1 MKLPLQVTFRNM
13 ESSEFVEAKVR
24 ECAAKLDRFCE
35 TIMACRVVVETN
47 HRHHNKGNLYHVR
60 IDITVPDGE
69 IVVSREPKEHQAH
82 QDAYVAV
89 RDAFDA
95 ARRQLEQYVEKR
107 KRHVKVHEEAP
118 HGRVSELVTE
128 QDYGRIS
135 TIDGRDIYFHRNSVL
150 NADFDKLA
158 VGTAVSF
165 NEEMGDM
172 GPQASTVRVVSQLAA
187 SE

>member
-13 ESSEFVEAKVR
+13 ESSEFLEEKVR
-24 ECAAKLDRFCE
+24 ECAAKLDRFCDS
-35 TIMACRVVVETN
+35 IMACRVVIETN
-47 HRHHNKGNLYHVR
+47 HRHHNKGNLFHVR
-60 IDITVPDGE
+60 IDMTVPDGE
-69 IVVSREPKEHQAH
+69 IVVSRDPKEHQAH

-95 ARRQLEQYVEKR
+95 AKRQLKQYDQKR

-118 HGRVSELVTE
+118 YGRVSELVTE

-135 TIDGRDIYFHRNSVL
+135 TVDGRDIYFHRNSVL

-172 GPQASTVRVVSQLAA
+172 GPQASTVRVVSLQANG
-187 SE
+187 E